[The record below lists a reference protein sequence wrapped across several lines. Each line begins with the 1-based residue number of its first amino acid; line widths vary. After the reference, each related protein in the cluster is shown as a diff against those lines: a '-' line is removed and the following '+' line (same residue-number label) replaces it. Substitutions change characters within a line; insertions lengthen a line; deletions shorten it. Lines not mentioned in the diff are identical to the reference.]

1 MFEPATADCDA
12 QTREQRTMPDLKT
25 IGATLF
31 TLTVVAGAVR
41 WSLDDSNQVA
51 VALRTSHVDPHGAR
65 FERPRSSRPRA
76 DAERP
81 NEVRL
86 AVDPDLP
93 ELSADFRTARR
104 SGALPDWTLEQGGY
118 SGEECTRS
126 EAELL
131 EGGRARFQLALGD
144 WCYGEH
150 FRFEISNGAAPATE
164 VALTASW
171 WSDLVMIDAEA
182 GKPWRELDY
191 SLGGVVGRLTLS
203 TTAFTPGARVPFHF
217 AADCAVNDKR
227 WEARGVF
234 EFP

>member
-1 MFEPATADCDA
+1 
-12 QTREQRTMPDLKT
+12 MPELKT

-51 VALRTSHVDPHGAR
+51 FALRKSHVDPHGPR
-65 FERPRSSRPRA
+65 FGQPGSSRPRA

-81 NEVRL
+81 NDVRL

-93 ELSADFRTARR
+93 ELSPDFRTASR
-104 SGALPDWTLEQGGY
+104 SGALPGWTHEHCGY

-131 EGGRARFQLALGD
+131 EDGRARFQLALGN

-150 FRFEISNGAAPATE
+150 FRFELPSGAAPGTE

-171 WSDLVMIDAEA
+171 WSDLGIAIDADT
-182 GKPWRELDY
+182 GKPWCELDY

-203 TTAFTPGARVPFHF
+203 TSAFAPGARVPFHF

-227 WEARGVF
+227 WEARGIF